1 MPIYEYMCRSCG
13 TRNEFL
19 EGVTREKVD
28 KVCSECGGTELSKL
42 ISLAAFTVAGSAGCD
57 DGACACGGAGEG
69 EGGGGC
75 GCGSGGCCHN

>member
-28 KVCSECGGTELSKL
+28 KVCSECGSDKLDKL
-42 ISLAAFTVAGSAGCD
+42 ISMAAFTVSSGSSCEG
-57 DGACACGGAGEG
+57 GACACEGGGHG
-69 EGGGGC
+69 HGGSCCGGGGC
-75 GCGSGGCCHN
+75 CCHN